1 MPSLPTSQYYVFL
14 SSLLKERKKEKLE
27 KNVWSR
33 ITDSRLFER
42 SPTPPLSNIQA
53 HYKYLLKSTLLFH
66 SFLSHALCI
75 NRSTDLDSKTEEAEK
90 VSQEETTPAVEE
102 AESDA
107 KKDSE
112 AEPTAAGEAKK
123 TEGEGTTAE
132 EGGETVGDAEKN
144 EEKSAEEAVS
154 EQKPEDGVPE
164 STGEPGATTIAQEP
178 ENEPTGDQKTEEQQQ
193 QPEQEQQP
201 PLQQQ
206 EEQQEERQE
215 QENGESLWILN
226 CKSRIEHNL
235 RVNLS
240 LNRTA

>member
-66 SFLSHALCI
+66 SFWSHALCI
-75 NRSTDLDSKTEEAEK
+75 NRSTDLDSKAEEAEK

-132 EGGETVGDAEKN
+132 EGEETVGDAEKN
-144 EEKSAEEAVS
+144 EEKSAEE
-154 EQKPEDGVPE
+154 QKPEDGGPE

-178 ENEPTGDQKTEEQQQ
+178 ENEPTGDQTTEEQQQ
-193 QPEQEQQP
+193 QQEQEQQP